1 MVSIERIQE
10 VVKDE
15 LRLKLRAYEKYDF
28 YCTINDTVY
37 VRGNSHNKT
46 WYISLNKLTKKYNIA
61 LTSYT
66 LDSEKELR
74 ELIKKFKKV
83 RKMIWNIEKKQ
94 SWLRRLSMKAI

>member
-1 MVSIERIQE
+1 MISIERIQE

-15 LRLKLRAYEKYDF
+15 LRLKLEPYEKNDF

-46 WYISLNKLTKKYNIA
+46 WFISLNKLTKKNFNIA
-61 LTSYT
+61 LTAYS

-74 ELIKKFKKV
+74 ELIKKFKKA
-83 RKMIWNIEKKQ
+83 RKII
-94 SWLRRLSMKAI
+94 

>member
-1 MVSIERIQE
+1 MISVERIQE

-15 LRLKLRAYEKYDF
+15 LRLKLEPYEKNDF

-46 WYISLNKLTKKYNIA
+46 WFISLNKSTKKYNIA

-74 ELIKKFKKV
+74 ELIKKFKKA
-83 RKMIWNIEKKQ
+83 RKIIY
-94 SWLRRLSMKAI
+94 